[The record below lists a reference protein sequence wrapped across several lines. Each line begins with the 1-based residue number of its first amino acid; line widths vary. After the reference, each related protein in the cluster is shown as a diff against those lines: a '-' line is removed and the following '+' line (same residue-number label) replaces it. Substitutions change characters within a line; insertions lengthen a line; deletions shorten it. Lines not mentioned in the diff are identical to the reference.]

1 MKKRECFAEFIGLWL
16 TDDLPPAGRNPYQ
29 DRAERW
35 DRARLEASKRT
46 DRQVAWMAAGRRAA
60 RATRDGGGGSTT
72 LTTNAQETARL
83 RQR

>member
-1 MKKRECFAEFIGLWL
+1 MKKRECFAEFIDLWL

-60 RATRDGGGGSTT
+60 RAKRLDDGS
-72 LTTNAQETARL
+72 AREGF
-83 RQR
+83 